1 MHGRIERTERGR
13 RALFA
18 ALAVIALAA
27 VALLGAGIL
36 GGTARD
42 APPTTR
48 SGAGVD
54 VTPGT
59 TPSPTLTATAGTSP
73 AAGTRVEVG
82 MYDISFTPNLLTI
95 PADAPVTIVVVNH
108 GVTAHNFSITD
119 HKNPG
124 VENLAISVDVAP
136 GETKT
141 VTVNA
146 PAGAYYFYCDV
157 PGHEQAGMFG
167 DLQVK
172 PGAAVAAESATVT
185 APAGS

>member
-1 MHGRIERTERGR
+1 MDESMQRSGRGR
-13 RALFA
+13 RLLVA
-18 ALAVIALAA
+18 ALAVTALVLIAVFGAA
-27 VALLGAGIL
+27 AL
-36 GGTARD
+36 GGTAQD
-42 APPTTR
+42 ATPTA
-48 SGAGVD
+48 SSSAAA
-54 VTPGT
+54 GT
-59 TPSPTLTATAGTSP
+59 TPNSAATKGATTL
-73 AAGTRVEVG
+73 AGTRVEVG

-108 GVTAHNFSITD
+108 GVTAHNFSLTG

-124 VENLAISVDVAP
+124 VGNLAISVDVAP